1 MYLDHFDYPL
11 VLFQGSK
18 KKVEKK
24 SEKET
29 KAKLKDVSEHID
41 ILPICQKTHDSS
53 VMMKSAMLFWLIDD

>member
-24 SEKET
+24 SEKDT
-29 KAKLKDVSEHID
+29 KAKLKDVSVR
-41 ILPICQKTHDSS
+41 ILTFYQS
-53 VMMKSAMLFWLIDD
+53 VRRRMTALS